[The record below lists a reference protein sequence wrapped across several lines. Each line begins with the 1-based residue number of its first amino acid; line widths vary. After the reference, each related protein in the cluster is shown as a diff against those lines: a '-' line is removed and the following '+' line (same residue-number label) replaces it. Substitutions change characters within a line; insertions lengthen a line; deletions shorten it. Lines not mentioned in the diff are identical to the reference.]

1 MGELAIRASS
11 ARSIVLYLKMGLSL
25 VEAGL
30 EALRDLRYMGSG
42 PGQYMNI
49 VALSP
54 QGEHPGFTTVAGR
67 RYLYLTAA
75 MDDPQLAERTMLPE
89 G

>member
-1 MGELAIRASS
+1 
-11 ARSIVLYLKMGLSL
+11 
-25 VEAGL
+25 
-30 EALRDLRYMGSG
+30 MGSG

-54 QGEHPGFTTVAGR
+54 QGEHAGFTTVAGR
-67 RYLYLTAA
+67 RYLYFTAA
-75 MDDPQLAERTMLPE
+75 MDEPALADRTLLPE